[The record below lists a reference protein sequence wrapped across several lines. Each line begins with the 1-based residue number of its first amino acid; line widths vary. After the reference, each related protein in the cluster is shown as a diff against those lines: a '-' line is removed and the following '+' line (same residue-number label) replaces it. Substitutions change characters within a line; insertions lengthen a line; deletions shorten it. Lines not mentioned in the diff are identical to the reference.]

1 VVPPCNKCSYHQ
13 HPTLN
18 ADMLPTR
25 ALRFTLT
32 VTKRA
37 PWYIRHWKLASY
49 QRELRLTPT
58 ISRRVTLHQVLI
70 PSTPAVQNRYVAN
83 ESSGLRRLK
92 SLASQRKSPSL
103 MVIPS
108 APAVQ
113 NRYVANESSG
123 LRRLKLCESQW
134 ITPSL
139 AVIPSAPDAQN
150 RYVANESNDLSLHDH
165 IERDVCVEGFI
176 LLSIS
181 SMQ

>member
-1 VVPPCNKCSYHQ
+1 
-13 HPTLN
+13 
-18 ADMLPTR
+18 
-25 ALRFTLT
+25 
-32 VTKRA
+32 
-37 PWYIRHWKLASY
+37 
-49 QRELRLTPT
+49 
-58 ISRRVTLHQVLI
+58 
-70 PSTPAVQNRYVAN
+70 
-83 ESSGLRRLK
+83 
-92 SLASQRKSPSL
+92 